1 MSKKIVLVSVLALI
15 VLFLVSCNTY
25 QRCPAYGAVEIEA
38 TDTDK
43 V

>member
-1 MSKKIVLVSVLALI
+1 MSKKIVIVSVWALF

-25 QRCPAYGAVEIEA
+25 QRCPAYGAVEVET